1 MAYPDR
7 DFLPGAH
14 SVRLESAGR
23 NVPGEPQISGRAF
36 AIEGNR
42 ERFPSIASRFSR
54 RLVLGGAMAAIAL
67 PAPAWAEIPKSL
79 VTGAMARFKPA
90 HPPKP
95 MPDLEFLDA
104 DDKPLRLANLTGKAR
119 LINLWATWCA
129 PCVKEMPS
137 LDRLQAALPRDQ
149 FVVLPISL
157 DGPSKAKVAPFY
169 KKQGLT
175 NLGIYYDKG
184 RKAMSVLD
192 VSLLPTSILVD
203 PAGRELGRIEG
214 DADWD
219 TPEGIA
225 LMKAA
230 IASHG

>member
-1 MAYPDR
+1 MAHPDR
-7 DFLPGAH
+7 DFLPG
-14 SVRLESAGR
+14 
-23 NVPGEPQISGRAF
+23 
-36 AIEGNR
+36 
-42 ERFPSIASRFSR
+42 R
-54 RLVLGGAMAAIAL
+54 RLVLAGVAAAIGL
-67 PAPAWAEIPKSL
+67 PASAWAEIPKSL
-79 VTGAMARFKPA
+79 ATGAMERFKPA
-90 HPPKP
+90 RPPKP

-119 LINLWATWCA
+119 LINLWATWCG

-137 LDRLQAALPRDQ
+137 LDRLQAAMPRDK

-157 DGPSKAKVAPFY
+157 DGPSKPKVAPFY
-169 KKQGLT
+169 KKQDLA

-184 RKAMSVLD
+184 KKAMSVLG

-203 PAGRELGRIEG
+203 PAGRELGRLEG

-230 IASHG
+230 IAG

>member
-1 MAYPDR
+1 MAHPDR
-7 DFLPGAH
+7 YFLPG
-14 SVRLESAGR
+14 
-23 NVPGEPQISGRAF
+23 
-36 AIEGNR
+36 
-42 ERFPSIASRFSR
+42 R
-54 RLVLGGAMAAIAL
+54 RLVLAGAMAVIGL
-67 PAPAWAEIPKSL
+67 PGTARAELPKSL
-79 VTGAMARFKPA
+79 VKGAMARFKPA

-95 MPDLEFLDA
+95 LPDLEFLDA
-104 DDKPLRLANLTGKAR
+104 SDKPMRLADLTGKAR
-119 LINLWATWCA
+119 LINLWATWCG

-137 LDRLQAALPRDQ
+137 LDRLQAALPKDK

-169 KKQGLT
+169 KERKLA

-203 PAGRELGRIEG
+203 PAGRELGRLEG

-230 IASHG
+230 IASQS

>member
-1 MAYPDR
+1 MAYPVR
-7 DFLPGAH
+7 DFLPGR
-14 SVRLESAGR
+14 RLFIAGGAATFISAGTAR
-23 NVPGEPQISGRAF
+23 
-36 AIEGNR
+36 
-42 ERFPSIASRFSR
+42 
-54 RLVLGGAMAAIAL
+54 
-67 PAPAWAEIPKSL
+67 AEISSGLIKGPMK
-79 VTGAMARFKPA
+79 RFTPTS
-90 HPPKP
+90 PPKP

-104 DDKPLRLANLTGKAR
+104 DDKPMRLADLTGKAR

-137 LDRLQAALPRDQ
+137 LDHLQAAMPKDK

-157 DGPSKAKVAPFY
+157 DGPSKPKVAPFY
-169 KKQGLT
+169 KDKKLT

-184 RKAMSVLD
+184 RKAMSTLGVT
-192 VSLLPTSILVD
+192 LLPTSILVD
-203 PAGRELGRIEG
+203 PAGRELGRLEG

-230 IASHG
+230 L

>member
-1 MAYPDR
+1 MAHPDR
-7 DFLPGAH
+7 VFLP
-14 SVRLESAGR
+14 
-23 NVPGEPQISGRAF
+23 
-36 AIEGNR
+36 
-42 ERFPSIASRFSR
+42 SR
-54 RLVLGGAMAAIAL
+54 RLFLAGATAAVAF
-67 PAPAWAEIPKSL
+67 AKPAWAEVPKG
-79 VTGAMARFKPA
+79 VVKGAMARFKPA
-90 HPPKP
+90 RPPKP

-104 DDKPLRLANLTGKAR
+104 DDKPMRLADSTGKAR

-137 LDRLQAALPRDQ
+137 LDRLQAALPRDK

-169 KKQGLT
+169 KKQDLT
-175 NLGIYYDKG
+175 NLGVYYDKG

-225 LMKAA
+225 LMQAA
-230 IASHG
+230 IANKS

>member
-1 MAYPDR
+1 MAHPDR
-7 DFLPGAH
+7 YFLPG
-14 SVRLESAGR
+14 
-23 NVPGEPQISGRAF
+23 
-36 AIEGNR
+36 
-42 ERFPSIASRFSR
+42 R
-54 RLVLGGAMAAIAL
+54 RLILAGTAAAIAWTGT
-67 PAPAWAEIPKSL
+67 ARAEIPKGL
-79 VTGAMARFKPA
+79 AKGPMARFKPA
-90 HPPKP
+90 RPPKP

-104 DDKPLRLANLTGKAR
+104 NDKPMRLADLTGKAR

-137 LDRLQAALPRDQ
+137 LDRLQAALPRDK
-149 FVVLPISL
+149 FLVLPISL
-157 DGPSKAKVAPFY
+157 DGPSKPKVAPFY
-169 KKQGLT
+169 KEQNLA

-203 PAGRELGRIEG
+203 PAGRELGRLEG

-230 IASHG
+230 IASHS